1 MDSYTEE
8 LRNLSVNKEKQN
20 ICNSEIKNVHKQNQ
34 GLNNNIKSNDKA
46 VLNLYNIVSN
56 STDADNFDG
65 SVRDGV
71 LNVPGTAPL
80 FIVFIDNLL
89 NTQIGCET
97 DRETNENGKQQK
109 SAEMMTKKLNINCKK
124 KTTNT

>member
-8 LRNLSVNKEKQN
+8 LTNLSVNKEKQN